1 MHKNINTIEKSIQ
14 AVSVAS
20 KEGGLGVNSEKT

>member
-1 MHKNINTIEKSIQ
+1 MYKNTNTVKEKQ

-20 KEGGLGVNSEKT
+20 KEGGLGVSAEKA

>member
-1 MHKNINTIEKSIQ
+1 MYINIDTVKEKR

-20 KEGGLGVNSEKT
+20 KEGGLGVNAEKA